1 LILINQPQ
9 ALIGQYGV
17 NRSRWTDAMSPRII
31 TLTLN
36 PALDIACSARRVVH
50 THKIHTNDDHL
61 DPGGGGINVARVLH
75 ELGGDTLA
83 VMMAGGVTG
92 ALIEELLDEAHVP
105 HLNIPI
111 RGYTRICFN
120 VFETSTNLEY
130 RFVQEGPDVTDAD
143 WHRMLDV
150 LETIP
155 CDWLIASGSL
165 EHGMPED
172 IYARVAYAARRRGQ
186 RFVLDTSG
194 PALRAAL
201 GSGIEM
207 IKPSLGELETLSGR
221 TLMEPRE
228 QEAEALALV
237 RAGAARLVAV
247 TLGDDGAFVASAD
260 RVIRRP
266 AMRCEV
272 RSAVGA
278 GDSFTAAMTLALAR
292 GDTLEDALTWGV
304 AAGTAAVA
312 CAGTARIRRVDVEMQ
327 YQRLIENVPA

>member
-1 LILINQPQ
+1 MP
-9 ALIGQYGV
+9 
-17 NRSRWTDAMSPRII
+17 PRII

-36 PALDIACSARRVVH
+36 PALDIACTARRVVH
-50 THKIHTNDDHL
+50 THKIHTRDDHL
-61 DPGGGGINVARVLH
+61 DPGGGGINVARVLN

-92 ALIEELLDEAHVP
+92 ALIEEFLNEARVP
-105 HLNIPI
+105 HQNIPI

-120 VFETSTNLEY
+120 VFETSSKLEY

-165 EHGMPED
+165 EHGMPEE
-172 IYARVAYAARRRGQ
+172 IYARVASAAKRRGQ

-207 IKPSLGELETLSGR
+207 IKPSLGELEALAGR
-221 TLMEPRE
+221 TLMQPHE

-247 TLGDDGAFVASAD
+247 TLGEDGAFVASAEG
-260 RVIRRP
+260 VIRLA
-266 AMRCEV
+266 AMPCEV

-278 GDSFTAAMTLALAR
+278 GDSFTAAMTLALAS
-292 GDTLEDALTWGV
+292 DKKLADALAWGV
-304 AAGTAAVA
+304 AAGTAAVV
-312 CAGTARIRRVDVEMQ
+312 CAGTARIRKVDVEMQ
-327 YQRLIENVPA
+327 YQRLTEAAPA

>member
-1 LILINQPQ
+1 ML
-9 ALIGQYGV
+9 
-17 NRSRWTDAMSPRII
+17 PRII

-50 THKIHTNDDHL
+50 THKIHTRDDHL

-83 VMMAGGVTG
+83 VMMGGGVTG
-92 ALIEELLDEAHVP
+92 ALIEEMLNEVGVP

-111 RGYTRICFN
+111 NGYTRICFN
-120 VFETSTNLEY
+120 VFETSTKLEY

-150 LETIP
+150 VDTIP

-172 IYARVAYAARRRGQ
+172 IYARVARSATRRGQ

-207 IKPSLGELETLSGR
+207 IKPSLGELEALSGR
-221 TLMEPRE
+221 TLMQPHE

-247 TLGDDGAFVASAD
+247 TLGEDGAFVACED
-260 RVIRRP
+260 GVIRLAALP
-266 AMRCEV
+266 CEV

-278 GDSFTAAMTLALAR
+278 GDSFTASMTLALAR
-292 GDTLEDALTWGV
+292 GGTLAEALAWGV

-312 CAGTARIRRVDVEMQ
+312 CAGTARIRKVDVEMQ
-327 YQRLIENVPA
+327 YQRLVEPVATA